1 MDERI
6 GNLSVPERLKKAR
19 GIESRQSA
27 AKAVGVSVSS
37 LGMYESGVRTPRPEI
52 MKRLAAHY
60 RTTVQALFF
69 DE

>member
-1 MDERI
+1 MT
-6 GNLSVPERLKKAR
+6 VPERLKAAR
-19 GIESRQSA
+19 GMESRQSA
-27 AKAVGVSVSS
+27 AEAVGVSVAS
-37 LGMYESGVRTPRPEI
+37 LGMYESGKRTPRPEV